1 MSFIEAMKEAAIEVA
16 ISVIFLAALCAA
28 VVMLYYIIVLVY
40 RIITGQ
46 YHSPKNQPQKDNRK
60 YVDYQ
65 NTLNNFFI
73 NRINEDI
80 ENMPEIYTP
89 ASDQLIALYNDE
101 QSNNQ

>member
-1 MSFIEAMKEAAIEVA
+1 LI
-16 ISVIFLAALCAA
+16 C
-28 VVMLYYIIVLVY
+28 
-40 RIITGQ
+40 RIITGK
-46 YHSPKNQPQKDNRK
+46 YNDPKTKLKDNRK

-80 ENMPEIYTP
+80 DKMPDIRTP

-101 QSNNQ
+101 Q